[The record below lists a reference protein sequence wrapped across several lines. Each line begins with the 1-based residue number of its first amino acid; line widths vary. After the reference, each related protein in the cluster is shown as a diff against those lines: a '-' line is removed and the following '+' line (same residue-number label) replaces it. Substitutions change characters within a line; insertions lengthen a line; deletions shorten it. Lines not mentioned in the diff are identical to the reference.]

1 MLKGEEKEKEYLELN
16 EIINALPLTS
26 GFTQAGVQTR
36 LTQSR

>member
-1 MLKGEEKEKEYLELN
+1 MELHPCSTT
-16 EIINALPLTS
+16 EVKTKNALPLTS